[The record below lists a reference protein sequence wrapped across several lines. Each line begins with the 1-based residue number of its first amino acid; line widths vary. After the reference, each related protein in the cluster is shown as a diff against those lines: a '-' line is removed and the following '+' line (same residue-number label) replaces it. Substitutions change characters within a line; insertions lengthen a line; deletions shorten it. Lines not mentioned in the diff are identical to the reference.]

1 MGKLIDLTG
10 QRFGRLTVLGRSENQ
25 GKQTTWSCKCDCGR
39 MAVVRGDHLRE
50 GATQS
55 CGCWEE
61 TYRNSGMVHLVHG
74 GRTPDCS
81 RFGVGCVSVATI
93 LAVQLIKIMVGVVS
107 KCALNG
113 RIFPFFEIGHFHMD
127 MQMTLAL
134 TA

>member
-1 MGKLIDLTG
+1 MIAAVWLLSVEITCGKVPHKAVDA
-10 QRFGRLTVLGRSENQ
+10 GRKRIEI
-25 GKQTTWSCKCDCGR
+25 
-39 MAVVRGDHLRE
+39 AVWFTL
-50 GATQS
+50 S
-55 CGCWEE
+55 
-61 TYRNSGMVHLVHG
+61 MG